1 MAVATGWLLVLGTRV
16 VLPALLPQVRAEF
29 AIDNAT
35 AGFLVTLMWAAYATT
50 QFPAGILLDRFGERP
65 TMVVSVLATGSGA
78 LALTLAPS
86 FVLFALGA
94 VLFGLGSGLYAP
106 PRVTVLSRAY
116 PERDGTALGVTFAV
130 GNLGAAMLPV
140 IAAVLAVWFG
150 WRAGFAVVVPPL
162 VVVAVGLWLF
172 VPKQGASGTEGGRA
186 ISQTASRLLTAVT
199 SRRVILAWTAMT
211 LALFAYQGIVAFLPT
226 YLVDMKGFGQ
236 GTASLIYGL
245 FYASGAV
252 SQWAAGN
259 GADWLGERQ
268 VLTGVAAFGVLPLVA
283 LPFLGGIPLIA
294 AVLLLGTRLG
304 LGPVGNGYVAAVLP
318 ADVKGIGFGFF
329 RTLYLAVGATGSM
342 FVGVFAERGLFD
354 ESFLALA
361 VITAVAAALYW
372 LLPAAGQFREN
383 KTLAA
388 RSSFDND

>member
-140 IAAVLAVWFG
+140 IAAVLAVRFG

-199 SRRVILAWTAMT
+199 SRRVILAWSAMT

-236 GTASLIYGL
+236 GTASLVYGL

-318 ADVKGIGFGFF
+318 ADAKGIGFGFF

-372 LLPAAGQFREN
+372 LLPAADQFREN